1 MNKTKIGIFLSLL
14 LLVGLTSCGEQKSN
28 NKLMLNEILIDNQNN
43 FQDDYGLH
51 SAWIEIFNR
60 SYGSADLAGCLLK
73 VSSQP
78 GDTVTYFIPKGDVLT
93 LVKPRQHALF
103 WADGEPNRG
112 TFHTSC
118 KLNPETANWIGLF
131 DSGRNIIDQIVVP
144 ANALGADQSYA
155 RISDGAADWEVKGGS
170 KDKYVTPS
178 TNNKTLDSNAKMEK
192 FEEHDSVGIGM
203 SISAMSVV
211 FCGLILLFVAFKVV
225 GKVAVNLSKRNAMKA
240 KGLFDSGR
248 NIIDQIVVP
257 ANALGADQS
266 YARISDGAADWEVK
280 GGSKDK
286 YVTPSTNNKTLD
298 SNAKMEKFEEHDSVG
313 IGMSISAMSVVFCGL
328 ILLFVAF
335 KVVGKV
341 AVNLSKRNAM
351 KAKGIDK
358 VEAKELSQA
367 PGEVYAAISMA
378 LHEMQDEVHD
388 VEETVLTITRVK
400 RSYSPWSSKIYT
412 LRENPNRK

>member
-14 LLVGLTSCGEQKSN
+14 LLIGLTSCGEQKSN
-28 NKLMLNEILIDNQNN
+28 NKLLLNEVLIDNQNN

-51 SAWIEIFNR
+51 SAWIEIFNK
-60 SYGSADLAGCLLK
+60 SYGSADLAACLLK

-78 GDTVTYFIPKGDVLT
+78 GDTVTYFIPKGDILT

-112 TFHTSC
+112 TFHTSF
-118 KLNPETANWIGLF
+118 KLNPETANWVGLF
-131 DSGRNIIDQIVVP
+131 DSGRKLLDQVVIP
-144 ANALGADQSYA
+144 AGTLGPNQSYA

-211 FCGLILLFVAFKVV
+211 FCGLILLF
-225 GKVAVNLSKRNAMKA
+225 
-240 KGLFDSGR
+240 
-248 NIIDQIVVP
+248 I
-257 ANALGADQS
+257 
-266 YARISDGAADWEVK
+266 
-280 GGSKDK
+280 
-286 YVTPSTNNKTLD
+286 
-298 SNAKMEKFEEHDSVG
+298 
-313 IGMSISAMSVVFCGL
+313 
-328 ILLFVAF
+328 AF

-358 VEAKELSQA
+358 VEAKEL
-367 PGEVYAAISMA
+367 
-378 LHEMQDEVHD
+378 
-388 VEETVLTITRVK
+388 
-400 RSYSPWSSKIYT
+400 
-412 LRENPNRK
+412 

>member
-1 MNKTKIGIFLSLL
+1 MNKTKIGIFLSLM
-14 LLVGLTSCGEQKSN
+14 LVLGFCSSCKEQKSN
-28 NKLMLNEILIDNQNN
+28 NKLLLNEVLVNN
-43 FQDDYGLH
+43 ESNYQDDYGVH
-51 SAWIEIFNR
+51 SAWIEIFNK
-60 SYGSADLAGCLLK
+60 SFGSADLAACLLK

-112 TFHTSC
+112 TFHTSF

-144 ANALGADQSYA
+144 ANALGPDQSYA
-155 RISDGAADWEVKGGS
+155 RVSDGVADWEVKGGS
-170 KDKYVTPS
+170 SDKYVTPS
-178 TNNKTLDSNAKMEK
+178 TNNKTLNSNAKMEK
-192 FEEHDSVGIGM
+192 FEEHDSAGIGM

-211 FCGLILLFVAFKVV
+211 FCGLILLF
-225 GKVAVNLSKRNAMKA
+225 
-240 KGLFDSGR
+240 
-248 NIIDQIVVP
+248 I
-257 ANALGADQS
+257 
-266 YARISDGAADWEVK
+266 
-280 GGSKDK
+280 
-286 YVTPSTNNKTLD
+286 
-298 SNAKMEKFEEHDSVG
+298 
-313 IGMSISAMSVVFCGL
+313 
-328 ILLFVAF
+328 AF